1 MRFYASVPNGTYTLV
16 ANLYRNNNLRYYW
29 GNTAAN
35 PEQFSYDVTSG
46 TIGDFSEHVLGSVT
60 VTNGVFEIFVRRGDV
75 LNASGN
81 VLYGWAW
88 LRLFANSPVATA
100 TATPTPVVATSTATG
115 TPTAVPAATATST
128 STPTSTPIPVATATR
143 TPTTAP
149 ASTATPTN
157 TPTASPTPLAATATA
172 THTPTP
178 TRTPS
183 PTPDTDLIFADGFEN
198 GSFSAWSSEATD
210 FGDLT
215 VATSAS
221 LNGSFGLRA
230 LLDDNN
236 TIYVQNNSPAN
247 EARYRS
253 RFRFDPN
260 SISMASGNT
269 HVIFQGYTGSNTATL
284 RVEFRRNSGL
294 YQVRAALRN
303 DAFTWFVT
311 NWFTIS
317 DAPHTIETD
326 WRAATS
332 AGANN
337 GQLGLWIDGAQVAQG
352 TGVDNDAQRI
362 EFVRLGSVS
371 GVDTGTRGVYYF
383 DSFESRRQNYIGV
396 P

>member
-1 MRFYASVPNGTYTLV
+1 
-16 ANLYRNNNLRYYW
+16 
-29 GNTAAN
+29 
-35 PEQFSYDVTSG
+35 
-46 TIGDFSEHVLGSVT
+46 
-60 VTNGVFEIFVRRGDV
+60 
-75 LNASGN
+75 
-81 VLYGWAW
+81 
-88 LRLFANSPVATA
+88 
-100 TATPTPVVATSTATG
+100 
-115 TPTAVPAATATST
+115 
-128 STPTSTPIPVATATR
+128 
-143 TPTTAP
+143 
-149 ASTATPTN
+149 
-157 TPTASPTPLAATATA
+157 
-172 THTPTP
+172 
-178 TRTPS
+178 
-183 PTPDTDLIFADGFEN
+183 
-198 GSFSAWSSEATD
+198 
-210 FGDLT
+210 
-215 VATSAS
+215 
-221 LNGSFGLRA
+221 LNGGFGLRA
-230 LLDDNN
+230 QTDDNDN
-236 TIYVQNNSPAN
+236 IYVQSNSPVN

-260 SISMASGNT
+260 SISMVSGNT
-269 HVIFQGYTGSNTATL
+269 HIIFQGYTGSSTAML

-303 DAFTWFVT
+303 DALTWFVT